1 GWDYIGDQTWR
12 DRVLRDVSGMVLRDR
27 NHPSIIAWG
36 TRLNETE
43 DDVALY
49 SKTRAIA
56 NELDGTRATT
66 GAANSTVV
74 AQGPVVPTP
83 VPRPVR
89 HHPAGA
95 GRLRLQRL
103 PGAPSRAT
111 AHPAGAAH
119 RPALHGERSR
129 GRADRG
135 EGVPPHQPG
144 AGAGGP
150 GRAARRGPRQGHVHP

>member
-1 GWDYIGDQTWR
+1 VIGDQTWR
-12 DRVLRDVSGMVLRDR
+12 DRVLRDVSGMVLRAR

-66 GAANSTVV
+66 GAVNSSVV

-83 VPRPVR
+83 FRDPFATTPLVQDVFAFNDYLDRKST
-89 HHPAGA
+89 
-95 GRLRLQRL
+95 RLN
-103 PGAPSRAT
+103 S
-111 AHPAGAAH
+111 
-119 RPALHGERSR
+119 S
-129 GRADRG
+129 
-135 EGVPPHQPG
+135 
-144 AGAGGP
+144 
-150 GRAARRGPRQGHVHP
+150 HVKISYAVFCLKKKKK